1 MIYFNHKKC
10 TIQMNPL
17 SLNLFEIE
25 ILNDESLYS
34 HVQGFFM
41 PFSLHSL
48 QLKKQPALGF
58 PSRQLFYFHL
68 FSHILKDIAEIK
80 GSKVV
85 LWRLRTADHPD
96 ASVLPEKKL
105 CTL

>member
-34 HVQGFFM
+34 SVQGFFM
-41 PFSLHSL
+41 PKKAADFRFPPIGSFFVFLILSRFSYSL
-48 QLKKQPALGF
+48 TFLKISQK
-58 PSRQLFYFHL
+58 
-68 FSHILKDIAEIK
+68 
-80 GSKVV
+80 SKV
-85 LWRLRTADHPD
+85 A
-96 ASVLPEKKL
+96 K
-105 CTL
+105 